1 MMKRDKKERGS
12 VNGWMVG
19 TIGCLILFLI
29 AGSLAI
35 WAYMQYSREKSNVD
49 SKVAIEVAKGKS
61 EQAESDQ
68 KKFSEEAKNPRIEFV
83 GPSEYG
89 RVSFMYPRTWSVYIE
104 NDGSNRGDY
113 KAYLNPVAV
122 PSASNKA
129 SRFAL
134 RLEIINKN
142 LDTVLNDYQ
151 SRLKKGELTSSST
164 EFNGISATRI
174 DGTFE
179 KELRGS
185 VVLMKVRD
193 KTIRF
198 STDADTFKPDFQ
210 TILGTVKIAE

>member
-1 MMKRDKKERGS
+1 MMTRDKSERGS

-35 WAYMQYSREKSNVD
+35 WAYMQYSREKSDVN
-49 SKVAIEVAKGKS
+49 SKVAIKVAEGKR
-61 EQAESDQ
+61 EQAESDWR
-68 KKFSEEAKNPRIEFV
+68 KCSDDAKNLRVEFV
-83 GPSEYG
+83 GPTEYG
-89 RVSFMYPRTWSVYIE
+89 RVSFMYTKTWSVYVA
-104 NDGSNRGDY
+104 NDGSDRGDY
-113 KAYLNPVAV
+113 KAYFHPVSV
-122 PSASNKA
+122 PSITNKS

-134 RLEIINKN
+134 RLEILNKN
-142 LDTVLNDYQ
+142 LNTVLNDYQ

-179 KELRGS
+179 KDLRGS

-210 TILGTVKIAE
+210 TILSTVKISE

>member
-1 MMKRDKKERGS
+1 MMTRDKSERGS

-35 WAYMQYSREKSNVD
+35 WAYMQYSREKSRVG
-49 SKVAIEVAKGKS
+49 SKVAIKVAEGKR
-61 EQAESDQ
+61 EQAESDWR
-68 KKFSEEAKNPRIEFV
+68 KYSDAAKNPRIEFV
-83 GPSEYG
+83 GPAEYG
-89 RVSFMYPRTWSVYIE
+89 RVSFMYPKDWSVYVA
-104 NDGSNRGDY
+104 NDGSDRGDY
-113 KAYLNPVAV
+113 KAYLHPVSV
-122 PSASNKA
+122 PSTTNKN

-142 LDTVLNDYQ
+142 MDTVLNDYQ

-210 TILGTVKIAE
+210 TILSTVKISE

>member
-35 WAYMQYSREKSNVD
+35 WAYMQYSHEKSNVD

-68 KKFSEEAKNPRIEFV
+68 KKFS
-83 GPSEYG
+83 
-89 RVSFMYPRTWSVYIE
+89 
-104 NDGSNRGDY
+104 
-113 KAYLNPVAV
+113 
-122 PSASNKA
+122 
-129 SRFAL
+129 
-134 RLEIINKN
+134 EIINKN

>member
-35 WAYMQYSREKSNVD
+35 WAYMQYSREKSDVN
-49 SKVAIEVAKGKS
+49 SKVAIKVAEGKR
-61 EQAESDQ
+61 EQAEFDWRKYSD
-68 KKFSEEAKNPRIEFV
+68 EAKNLRVEFV
-83 GPSEYG
+83 GPTEYG
-89 RVSFMYPRTWSVYIE
+89 RVSFMYTKTWSVYIA
-104 NDGSNRGDY
+104 NDGSDRGDY
-113 KAYLNPVAV
+113 KAYFHPVSV
-122 PSASNKA
+122 PSITNKN

-142 LDTVLNDYQ
+142 MDTVLNEYQ

>member
-1 MMKRDKKERGS
+1 MMTRDKSERGS

-35 WAYMQYSREKSNVD
+35 WAYMQYSREKSDVD
-49 SKVAIEVAKGKS
+49 SKVAIKVAEGKR
-61 EQAESDQ
+61 EQAEFDWRKYSD
-68 KKFSEEAKNPRIEFV
+68 EAKNLRVEFV
-83 GPSEYG
+83 GPTEYG
-89 RVSFMYPRTWSVYIE
+89 RVSFMYTKTWSVYIA
-104 NDGSNRGDY
+104 NDGSDRGDY
-113 KAYLNPVAV
+113 KAYFHPISV
-122 PSASNKA
+122 PPITNKN

-142 LDTVLNDYQ
+142 MDTVLNEYQ

-210 TILGTVKIAE
+210 TILSTVKISE

>member
-1 MMKRDKKERGS
+1 MITRNRSERGS

-35 WAYMQYSREKSNVD
+35 WAYMQYSREKSSVD
-49 SKVAIEVAKGKS
+49 SKVASEVAEGRRKQAEYDQGQCL
-61 EQAESDQ
+61 EQAKSQ
-68 KKFSEEAKNPRIEFV
+68 RIEFV
-83 GPSEYG
+83 GPTEYG
-89 RVSFMYPRTWSVYIE
+89 RVSFLYPKIWSVYIA
-104 NDGSNRGDY
+104 NDGSDRGDY
-113 KAYLNPVAV
+113 KAYLHPVSV
-122 PSASNKA
+122 PSTTNKS

-142 LDTVLNDYQ
+142 MDTVLNDYQ

>member
-1 MMKRDKKERGS
+1 MMKIDKKERGS

-35 WAYMQYSREKSNVD
+35 WAYMQYSHEKSNVD

-89 RVSFMYPRTWSVYIE
+89 RVSFMYPKTWSVYIE

>member
-35 WAYMQYSREKSNVD
+35 WAYMQYSREKSDVN
-49 SKVAIEVAKGKS
+49 SKVAIKVAEGKR
-61 EQAESDQ
+61 EQAEFDWRKYSD
-68 KKFSEEAKNPRIEFV
+68 EAKNLRVEFV
-83 GPSEYG
+83 GPTEYG
-89 RVSFMYPRTWSVYIE
+89 RVSFMYTKTWSVYIA
-104 NDGSNRGDY
+104 NDGSDRGDY
-113 KAYLNPVAV
+113 KAYFHPVSV
-122 PSASNKA
+122 PSITNKN

>member
-1 MMKRDKKERGS
+1 MITRNRSERGS

-35 WAYMQYSREKSNVD
+35 WAYMQYSREKSSVD
-49 SKVAIEVAKGKS
+49 SKVAIKVAEGKR
-61 EQAESDQ
+61 EQAEYDWRKCSDD
-68 KKFSEEAKNPRIEFV
+68 AKNLRVEFV
-83 GPSEYG
+83 GPAEYG
-89 RVSFMYPRTWSVYIE
+89 RVSFMYTKTWSVYIA
-104 NDGSNRGDY
+104 NDGSDRGDY
-113 KAYLNPVAV
+113 KAYFHPISV
-122 PSASNKA
+122 PPITNKN

-142 LDTVLNDYQ
+142 MDTVLNDYQ

-198 STDADTFKPDFQ
+198 STDADTFKPDFH
-210 TILGTVKIAE
+210 TILSTVKISE

>member
-1 MMKRDKKERGS
+1 MMTRDKSERGS

-19 TIGCLILFLI
+19 TIGCLMLFLI

-35 WAYMQYSREKSNVD
+35 WAYMQYSREKSDVD
-49 SKVAIEVAKGKS
+49 SKVAIKVAEGKR
-61 EQAESDQ
+61 EQAEFDWRKYSD
-68 KKFSEEAKNPRIEFV
+68 EAKNLRVEFV
-83 GPSEYG
+83 GPTEYG
-89 RVSFMYPRTWSVYIE
+89 RVSFMYTKTWSVYIA
-104 NDGSNRGDY
+104 NDGSDRGDY
-113 KAYLNPVAV
+113 KAYFHPISV
-122 PSASNKA
+122 PPITNKN

-142 LDTVLNDYQ
+142 MDTVLNEYQ

-210 TILGTVKIAE
+210 TILSTVKISE

>member
-1 MMKRDKKERGS
+1 MMTRDKSERGS

-35 WAYMQYSREKSNVD
+35 WAYMQYSREKSDVD
-49 SKVAIEVAKGKS
+49 SKVAIKVAEGKR
-61 EQAESDQ
+61 EQAEFDWRKYSD
-68 KKFSEEAKNPRIEFV
+68 EAKNLRVEFV
-83 GPSEYG
+83 GPTEYG
-89 RVSFMYPRTWSVYIE
+89 RVSFMYTKTWSVYIA
-104 NDGSNRGDY
+104 NDGSDRGDY
-113 KAYLNPVAV
+113 KAYFH
-122 PSASNKA
+122 PSSGPPITNKN

-142 LDTVLNDYQ
+142 MDTVLNEYQ

-210 TILGTVKIAE
+210 TILGTVKITE